1 MAPASLSLLSYSIVD
16 SMSPDP
22 HVYAILMS
30 DILLLGFAD
39 TRNEASKL
47 RMENV
52 LPLNM

>member
-1 MAPASLSLLSYSIVD
+1 MH
-16 SMSPDP
+16 MSNRHTVCTTAEYDP

-39 TRNEASKL
+39 TRDEMSLL

-52 LPLNM
+52 LPLNMYE